1 MAFLTNNNKMT
12 INLIIKADV
21 NNLTLSEI
29 YELLAKYSKETKNK
43 DNFYEFKG
51 FIFKIEAEVGL
62 SINYVI
68 TEVI

>member
-1 MAFLTNNNKMT
+1 MQLTKNIKMT

-29 YELLAKYSKETKNK
+29 YELLARYSRETKNK
-43 DNFYEFKG
+43 DNFYEYKG

-62 SINYVI
+62 SINYII

>member
-1 MAFLTNNNKMT
+1 MT

-29 YELLAKYSKETKNK
+29 YELLAKYSSETKNK
-43 DNFYEFKG
+43 ENFYEYKG
-51 FIFKIEAEVGL
+51 FVFKIEAEVGL
-62 SINYVI
+62 YINYVI

>member
-1 MAFLTNNNKMT
+1 MT

-29 YELLAKYSKETKNK
+29 YELLAKHSKETKNK

>member
-1 MAFLTNNNKMT
+1 MT
-12 INLIIKADV
+12 INLIIKANV

-29 YELLAKYSKETKNK
+29 YELLAKYSRESKNK
-43 DNFYEFKG
+43 DNLYEYKG